1 MNMNK
6 KLQWHFRRPTEDG
19 VLIDEYSCDIL
30 TLFDLRLRFIIKE
43 VSRKLRVQL
52 YVEQTFADSAVLSK
66 MGEYESVEEA
76 QDGAAEEYVAI
87 INNLKKQLSDGRK

>member
-1 MNMNK
+1 MTNK
-6 KLQWHFRRPTEDG
+6 LKWHFRRPTEDS

-43 VSRKLRVQL
+43 VSRKLCVKL
-52 YVEQTFADSAVLSK
+52 YVEQTFADSTVLSK

-76 QDGAAEEYVAI
+76 QSGAEKEHEEI
-87 INNLKKQLSDGRK
+87 INNLKKQLRYGRD

>member
-1 MNMNK
+1 MTNK
-6 KLQWHFRRPTEDG
+6 LKWHFRRPTEDG
-19 VLIDEYSCDIL
+19 VLIEEHSCDIL

-76 QDGAAEEYVAI
+76 QDGAEKEYDEI
-87 INNLKKQLSDGRK
+87 INNLKKQLRYGRD